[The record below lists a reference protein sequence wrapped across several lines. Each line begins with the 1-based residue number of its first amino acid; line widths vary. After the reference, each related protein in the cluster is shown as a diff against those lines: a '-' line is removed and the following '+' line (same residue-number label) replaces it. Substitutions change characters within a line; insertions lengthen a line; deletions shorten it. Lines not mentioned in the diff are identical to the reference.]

1 MRHLGS
7 LVFGLVSAPVIWVL
21 SGIGL
26 VRFNGGIS
34 REQTGDMIV
43 GFIAIVVVAGLL
55 AALLLPRW
63 SPVGTAVAGLLFM
76 VMALWS
82 MIDFGSMI
90 DLLPRSF
97 VGVDFALTA
106 PSGAFATLLAVLLG
120 ATLLVPQRW
129 RSPRP
134 AAAGYRG
141 AAGQSGFAPHPPA
154 GQMPPGG
161 QFPPGTPMPSGG
173 QFPPGQFPPGGPG
186 THPPNYGPS
195 VAPSYAQSAP
205 PNFGPAV
212 PPNYG
217 PAGPHQQ
224 TPSAPPYNAPTGA
237 PQYGQPTAPGNL
249 GRPPGSP
256 ISGPPVGAPPQPPI
270 FSPLTPPAP
279 APRSGQPGSDE
290 TTQFGRSDE
299 TTQFTG
305 GPDDDGL
312 DGATRRLGDR

>member
-7 LVFGLVSAPVIWVL
+7 LVFGLVSAPIIWVL

-34 REQTGDMIV
+34 REQTGDMIL
-43 GFIAIVVVAGLL
+43 GFVAIVVVAGLL

-82 MIDFGSMI
+82 MIDFRSMI

-97 VGVDFALTA
+97 AGVDFALTA

-134 AAAGYRG
+134 AAAGFPG
-141 AAGQSGFAPHPPA
+141 GTGQPGFAPHPSA

-161 QFPPGTPMPSGG
+161 QFPA
-173 QFPPGQFPPGGPG
+173 GQFPPGGPG

-217 PAGPHQQ
+217 PAGPHHQA
-224 TPSAPPYNAPTGA
+224 PSAPPYNAPTGA
-237 PQYGQPTAPGNL
+237 PQYGQPTVPGNL

-256 ISGPPVGAPPQPPI
+256 ISGPPVPSAPAQPPI

-290 TTQFGRSDE
+290 TTRFGRSDETTQFGGRSDE

-305 GPDDDGL
+305 GPDDDGM